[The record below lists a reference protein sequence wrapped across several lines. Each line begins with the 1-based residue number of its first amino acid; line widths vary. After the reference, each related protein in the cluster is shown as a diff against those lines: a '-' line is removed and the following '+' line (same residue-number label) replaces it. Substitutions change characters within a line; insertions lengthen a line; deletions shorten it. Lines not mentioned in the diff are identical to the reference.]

1 MNLTPGAGRGGLE
14 GAPAR
19 EFRTSKKSRA
29 KGDRAAFGISVA
41 GDDSGRDGAYF
52 NITNNPRWLSVSLDW
67 PEPSCVSVNT
77 RTFPSGLAKPEIVV
91 LFEPTMVTPPV
102 AVTL

>member
-1 MNLTPGAGRGGLE
+1 MCRRVISALR
-14 GAPAR
+14 
-19 EFRTSKKSRA
+19 KKSRA
-29 KGDRAAFGISVA
+29 KAIARLFALPAA

-52 NITNNPRWLSVSLDW
+52 NITNNPRWLSMSLFW

-77 RTFPSGLAKPEIVV
+77 RTLPSGLAKPEIVP
-91 LFEPTMVTPPV
+91 FEPAMVTPPV